1 MRVSKAQAEAN
12 RERIVDTAS
21 RLFREHGIDATGV
34 AELMAEAGL
43 THGGFYGHFASK
55 DDLAVEAC
63 QRAGDEAGVTWA
75 ARAER
80 DPSHALKTLVD
91 SYLTTAHRD
100 GRSTGCFMPGLSVD
114 VTRTENRALREA
126 FTSGVRGC
134 LDVLVDAVHG
144 RTRRERRR
152 RALATLAAMVG
163 AMVLARAVDDV
174 TLSDELL
181 KATRLELL
189 ATR

>member
-55 DDLAVEAC
+55 DDLATEAC
-63 QRAGDEAGVTWA
+63 QRAGDEATAKWTT
-75 ARAER
+75 RATR
-80 DPSHALKTLVD
+80 DPSRALQTLVE

-100 GRSTGCFMPGLSVD
+100 GRNTGCFMPGLSAD
-114 VTRTENRALREA
+114 VARTQNPSLRGA
-126 FTSGVRGC
+126 FTNGVRGC
-134 LDVLVDAVHG
+134 LDVLADAVHG

-152 RALATLAAMVG
+152 RALATLSAMVG
-163 AMVLARAVDDV
+163 AMVLARAVDDAA
-174 TLSDELL
+174 LSDEVL
-181 KATRLELL
+181 KATQLELL
-189 ATR
+189 SAR